1 MKARTSFVTASRS
14 WCFFFQCQKGGFSM
28 TKSRFSAIPIALGFV
43 LASSLIPGIVSAD
56 DEDGVTTKSRIE
68 VDKDDD
74 GASISTTVRSGEK
87 GDDDDDTTVTKSTK
101 KTVTGKDVDPDDV
114 EEED

>member
-1 MKARTSFVTASRS
+1 
-14 WCFFFQCQKGGFSM
+14 M
-28 TKSRFSAIPIALGFV
+28 TKSRFSAIPIALGFL
-43 LASSLIPGIVSAD
+43 LASSLIPGIVSA

-74 GASISTTVRSGEK
+74 DASVSTTVRSGEK
-87 GDDDDDTTVTKSTK
+87 GDDDDTTVTKTTK
-101 KTVTGKDVDPDDV
+101 KTVRGKDVDAEDV

>member
-1 MKARTSFVTASRS
+1 
-14 WCFFFQCQKGGFSM
+14 M
-28 TKSRFSAIPIALGFV
+28 TKSRFSAIPIALGFL

-68 VDKDDD
+68 VDKGDDD
-74 GASISTTVRSGEK
+74 ASISTTVRSGEK
-87 GDDDDDTTVTKSTK
+87 GDDTTVTKKTKKTVKDDDTTVTKSTK
-101 KTVTGKDVDPDDV
+101 KTVKGKDVDAEDV